1 MIKNLSYYDKEINEE
16 INDLLGERYNLFNK
30 IKMNGIGSRRM
41 IIENFSPEFIFV
53 KSDFNDIQY
62 ANIELRPKGILVHIT
77 KGIQN
82 FGWAIPF
89 YKLSIFHTS
98 FFSIHSEGAYLNLNK
113 SKSVNENKDFIRKLM
128 HLKLI
133 ATT

>member
-1 MIKNLSYYDKEINEE
+1 MIKNLTYFDKEINSE
-16 INDLLGERYNLFNK
+16 INELIGNKYNLFSRL
-30 IKMNGIGSRRM
+30 KMKGIGSRRM
-41 IIENFSPEFIFV
+41 IIEHFSPEFIFV
-53 KSDFNDIQY
+53 KSDLNDIQY
-62 ANIELRPKGILVHIT
+62 ANIELRPKGILIHIT

-89 YKLSIFHTS
+89 FKLSIFNTS
-98 FFSIHSEGAYLNLNK
+98 YFSIHSDGAFINLNK
-113 SKSVNENKDFIRKLM
+113 SKSLKENKDFIRKLM

>member
-16 INDLLGERYNLFNK
+16 INDLLGEQYNLFNK

-62 ANIELRPKGILVHIT
+62 ANI
-77 KGIQN
+77 
-82 FGWAIPF
+82 
-89 YKLSIFHTS
+89 
-98 FFSIHSEGAYLNLNK
+98 
-113 SKSVNENKDFIRKLM
+113 
-128 HLKLI
+128 
-133 ATT
+133 